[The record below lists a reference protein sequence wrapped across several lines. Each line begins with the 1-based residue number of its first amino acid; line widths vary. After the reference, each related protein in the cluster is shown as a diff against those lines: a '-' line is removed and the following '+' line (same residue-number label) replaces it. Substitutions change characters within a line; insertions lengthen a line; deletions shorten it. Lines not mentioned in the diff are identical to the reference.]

1 MRPDHT
7 RSALL
12 NALRQL
18 GVLATLAGVTVLLT
32 LLFSFLGTLSITVV
46 MGVIMGSTRRWQWQS
61 LPVSLVFPTVML
73 GLSHYSKI
81 EVPQERVNLIA
92 LVCVLAF
99 WGVFG
104 MMFCM
109 RFFEQKESAPPAT
122 PPGQVAS
129 NVSTSGVEDDALRAF
144 SLAALRGSLW
154 ASDKH
159 SDPSGQRKTLQIE
172 GGKFELS
179 VSAPGGRTR
188 VVARGEVIVEQP
200 RPDQLVI
207 NLSEQRDAKPDP

>member
-1 MRPDHT
+1 MRLDYT

-18 GVLATLAGVTVLLT
+18 GVLAVVGAVTVLLT
-32 LLFSFLGTLSITVV
+32 LLFSFLGTLSMTVV
-46 MGVIMGSTRRWQWQS
+46 MGVIMGSARRWRWQS
-61 LPVSLVFPTVML
+61 LPVSVVFPAVIL

-92 LVCVLAF
+92 LVCVIAF

-109 RFFEQKESAPPAT
+109 RFFEQKESVPSAT
-122 PPGQVAS
+122 PAGQVTP
-129 NVSTSGVEDDALRAF
+129 NGSTPGVEDDALRAF
-144 SLAALRGSLW
+144 SLAALRGSSW
-154 ASDKH
+154 VSDKQA
-159 SDPSGQRKTLQIE
+159 DPSGQRKTLQIE

-179 VSAPGGRTR
+179 VSAPGGRSR
-188 VVARGEVIVEQP
+188 VVARGEVIVAQP

-207 NLSEQRDAKPDP
+207 NLSEQRDVKDST